1 MSTEFINIYLLI
13 CGLHGIIQS
22 FILFKSRK
30 DYEPNKFLSVYI
42 FAFSIILIEN
52 SLKIIDGAFKLP
64 DFISLPFLFF
74 GHALLFYAKSILGRR
89 VKRHELILHT
99 IPAFLLLVVF
109 LTNFFSGMI
118 GLLPKVLDF
127 EPRLNNIII
136 NSLGAIHML
145 LYLAV
150 TVKVLKRFKSK
161 EDSKLSFK
169 ISWIFFLIT
178 ISFTISVLVLSII
191 TYNVIMDNPFDV
203 RIAYFVWVI
212 MTSIVYGIG
221 YTSLSKPEVFQKS
234 SQELL
239 NSFSKSITKYRH
251 TRVSED
257 KFHEVVERL
266 QNLLEK
272 EFLYRD
278 PNLRLTSMA
287 KIMDIRPNILSRII
301 NEHYNLNFNQLI
313 NNYRIEEVQQKLADP
328 KFDKYT
334 ILGIA
339 FEVGFNS
346 KSSFNSAFKNKLGLS
361 PKEFRKSTRYSR

>member
-1 MSTEFINIYLLI
+1 
-13 CGLHGIIQS
+13 
-22 FILFKSRK
+22 
-30 DYEPNKFLSVYI
+30 
-42 FAFSIILIEN
+42 
-52 SLKIIDGAFKLP
+52 
-64 DFISLPFLFF
+64 
-74 GHALLFYAKSILGRR
+74 
-89 VKRHELILHT
+89 
-99 IPAFLLLVVF
+99 
-109 LTNFFSGMI
+109 
-118 GLLPKVLDF
+118 
-127 EPRLNNIII
+127 
-136 NSLGAIHML
+136 ML